1 MGKKRMRRQPRW
13 KYEVGDVVATY
24 MISFDGTDGVELAY
38 GIVID
43 QLSHENCGEPQ
54 NNWRAAYSVVWF
66 KAPRHEHMP
75 QLPWT
80 DLMFENELRDPMC
93 T

>member
-1 MGKKRMRRQPRW
+1 MGKKHIGLQPRW

-24 MISFDGTDGVELAY
+24 MISFDGTNGVELAY

-43 QLSHENCGEPQ
+43 QLSHENWSGSQ
-54 NNWRAAYSVVWF
+54 KRRAAYNVVWF
-66 KAPRHEHMP
+66 KAPRHKHMP

-80 DLMFENELRDPMC
+80 DLMFEYELRDPMC